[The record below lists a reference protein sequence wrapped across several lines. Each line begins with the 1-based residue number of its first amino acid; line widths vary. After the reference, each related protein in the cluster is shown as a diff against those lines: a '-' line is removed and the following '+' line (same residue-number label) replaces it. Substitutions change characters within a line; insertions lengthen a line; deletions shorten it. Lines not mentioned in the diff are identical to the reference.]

1 MAKITVMFGA
11 DPQSEHSLEKDQN
24 KVGRAMDCDIV
35 VDNLGV
41 SRHHCTIIKEG
52 DGWAVL
58 DGGSNNGT
66 YVGGQK
72 IQKHVLKHGDRIVLG
87 KHSLVYDAHGYAAA
101 AATASAKKGPGAMGG
116 EMTMFVDQAALAKA
130 MAAEVGGKRMAIVLK
145 QGGRDVVVPLLKDE
159 TTLGKADNADIPAK
173 GFLVKPVQAKI
184 VRAQAGH
191 RIVALGGWRGVTV
204 NGQKITDAPLK
215 QGDVIAI
222 AGTSFTY
229 RPA

>member
-1 MAKITVMFGA
+1 MAKLTVMFGA
-11 DPQSEHSLEKDQN
+11 DPQSEHSLDKDQM

-72 IQKHVLKHGDRIVLG
+72 IQKHVLKQGDRIVLG
-87 KHSLVYDAHGYAAA
+87 KHSLVFDPHGFAAA
-101 AATASAKKGPGAMGG
+101 HATASGKKGPGAMGG
-116 EMTMFVDQAALAKA
+116 EMTMFVDQAQLAKA
-130 MAAEVGGKRMAIVLK
+130 MASEVGGKRMAITLV
-145 QGGRDVVVPLLKDE
+145 QGGREVVVPLLKEE
-159 TTLGKADNADIPAK
+159 TTLGSNGADIPAK
-173 GFLVKPVQAKI
+173 GFLVKPVQAKV

-191 RIVALGGWRGVTV
+191 RIVALGGWRAVKV
-204 NGQKITDAPLK
+204 NGQKVADAPLK
-215 QGDVIAI
+215 QGDVIVI

-229 RPA
+229 RSA

>member
-11 DPQSEHSLEKDQN
+11 DPQSEHSLDKDSM

-41 SRHHCTIIKEG
+41 SRHHCTILREG
-52 DGWAVL
+52 EAFAVL

-72 IQKHVLKHGDRIVLG
+72 IQKHTLKHGDRIVLG
-87 KHSLVYDAHGYAAA
+87 KHSLVYDAHGYAAS
-101 AATASAKKGPGAMGG
+101 AATASKKAAAAMGG
-116 EMTMFVDQAALAKA
+116 EMTMFVDQAQLAKA
-130 MAAEVGGKRMAIVLK
+130 MASEVGGKRMAIVLK

-159 TTLGKADNADIPAK
+159 TVIGRADSADIPAK
-173 GFLVKPVQAKI
+173 GFLVKPVQAKV
-184 VRAQAGH
+184 VRNPAGH
-191 RIVALGGWRGVTV
+191 RLVGLGGWRAVRV
-204 NGQKITDAPLK
+204 NGQKVVDAPLK
-215 QGDVIAI
+215 AGDVIQI
-222 AGTSFTY
+222 AGHQFVY